1 MLSCFATGWQ
11 TARRIEDKLSSMQM
25 EAKAVQILFDTSSLQ
40 GKSDFWKINI
50 YIYIYFFFLNW
61 GMPPFFCGFC
71 IFWQPNVISGHSQ
84 KLCQHGWLSLT
95 APWAVDKALS
105 IRPQGARSAN
115 LLMTTFLQSQTT
127 GAILSTWQLP
137 LCQWVTWLT
146 NRWIRLQKMIL
157 LQVIPTLTYYSD
169 IRVSHINWW

>member
-40 GKSDFWKINI
+40 GNRIFGKLIYLFFWIGGCH
-50 YIYIYFFFLNW
+50 L
-61 GMPPFFCGFC
+61 FFCGFC

-127 GAILSTWQLP
+127 GALLSTWQLP

-146 NRWIRLQKMIL
+146 NRWIRLQKIIL